1 MNLNL
6 STKTA
11 EIWQSFFI
19 SQKSDLYRKK
29 SPLIKFS
36 IYNRKRSGFIR
47 TFYGEKVNMY
57 KILIVED
64 DEKIAGILEEHLER
78 YGYQSF
84 RASDLRHIKDEFVN
98 VNPHLVLLDINLPYF
113 DGFYWCRQIRTV
125 SNAPIIFVSART
137 GEMDQV
143 MAIEN
148 GGDDY
153 ITKPF
158 HLDIVMAKVKSALR
172 RGYGEYASAAESDCL
187 GVNGLLL
194 FPSQHVVEWQGQQT
208 ELTKNEF

>member
-1 MNLNL
+1 
-6 STKTA
+6 
-11 EIWQSFFI
+11 
-19 SQKSDLYRKK
+19 
-29 SPLIKFS
+29 
-36 IYNRKRSGFIR
+36 
-47 TFYGEKVNMY
+47 MY

-84 RASDLRHIKDEFVN
+84 RASDLRHIKDEFVK

-158 HLDIVMAKVKSALR
+158 HLDIVMAKVKKCTS
-172 RGYGEYASAAESDCL
+172 SW
-187 GVNGLLL
+187 V
-194 FPSQHVVEWQGQQT
+194 W
-208 ELTKNEF
+208 